1 MNGEKKGELK
11 MITPRTMPMLMTI
24 ALLRRISRVMKKR
37 FLMDTG
43 SEMGMAAIPMPINCC
58 AEIGATFESDCDTRK
73 K

>member
-1 MNGEKKGELK
+1 MANEKRGIEDDYP
-11 MITPRTMPMLMTI
+11 THN
-24 ALLRRISRVMKKR
+24 AHVDDDCSRVMKKR